1 MAAYLRPNCNL
12 FVSAVRAVQYALAGV
27 CNPPRQI
34 NRIFKVKARINTVKA
49 GLNGKVG
56 NSIWAL
62 MAVLIPLYLPRT

>member
-1 MAAYLRPNCNL
+1 VAAYLRPNCNL
-12 FVSAVRAVQYALAGV
+12 FVSAVRAVQYALAGI

-34 NRIFKVKARINTVKA
+34 NRIFKVKARTAKA